1 MLRHVHVLLA
11 TKCILR
17 KEGKISMLEQQ
28 QQEIQQSNAT
38 IPNNRKY
45 HNTRRLNTRKLFD
58 FYLYTHTCIQY
69 SPPGEHCSPSVSLP
83 LHCIYRA
90 SVKVQVL
97 YHIRSIHE
105 HLKTFVPFYWLMPMT
120 TYIFLSWA
128 SKQRACECLQVS
140 VWPLWYEPPWKPP
153 SASKPH
159 SFIFPR
165 ETRWWRWW
173 WWQYLGCNFIFFSFL
188 RSVLY

>member
-11 TKCILR
+11 TKWILR

-28 QQEIQQSNAT
+28 QEIQQQCNNIS
-38 IPNNRKY
+38 NNRKY

-58 FYLYTHTCIQY
+58 FYVQY
-69 SPPGEHCSPSVSLP
+69 SYIAFIARHQVSTVPCL
-83 LHCIYRA
+83 
-90 SVKVQVL
+90 SL
-97 YHIRSIHE
+97 YHCNVSPVKSASAVPHQIHSWALE
-105 HLKTFVPFYWLMPMT
+105 DFCTILLTDAYDHW
-120 TYIFLSWA
+120 FLSWA
-128 SKQRACECLQVS
+128 SKQRTCECLWVS
-140 VWPLWYEPPWKPP
+140 VVSVVRTPLKTTI
-153 SASKPH
+153 SQPH

-165 ETRWWRWW
+165 ETQWRWW